1 MKKINLVGLTVGE
14 IYELIKPEGYN
25 LTHAATIANSIYKK
39 RIKDFPGIS
48 KIPVKLQHLLG
59 KIAEVCDYCP
69 VATDV
74 SRDGTIKYLFRNH
87 EGQQYETVYI
97 PDKKHDTI
105 CVSTQAGCR
114 MGCPFC
120 MTARYGYHGDL
131 NAGDIIGQIFAIKPD
146 AKLTHVVF
154 MGMGEPLDNTD
165 NVIKACGI
173 LTAEWGMAL
182 SPANITV
189 STIGVTSS
197 VIPFLEKTGCN
208 LTVSLV
214 SPFPEER
221 IKIVPAERKF
231 PVLEIINILK
241 GFQTKKKR
249 RFSVAYVMISG
260 LNDTE
265 RHLEGLKRLLSG
277 SGIRVN
283 LLPYHR
289 VEGDSQVPSSEER
302 MMHFKHNLV
311 VSGIS
316 SSIRKSRGQDISAA
330 CGLLASG
337 IIKQQEAE

>member
-1 MKKINLVGLTVGE
+1 MEKKNLVGLTVGE
-14 IYELIKPEGYN
+14 IHELIEPEGYT
-25 LTHAATIANSIYKK
+25 LAHATTIANSIYKK
-39 RIKDFPGIS
+39 RITDFPGIS
-48 KIPVKLQHLLG
+48 RIPAKLQLFLG
-59 KIAEVCDYCP
+59 KIAKTCDHEL
-69 VATDV
+69 VATEV
-74 SRDGTIKYLFRNH
+74 SRDGTVKYLFRNH

-105 CVSTQAGCR
+105 CVSTQSGCR

-131 NAGDIIGQIFAIKPD
+131 NAGDIIGQIFAIPPV
-146 AKLTHVVF
+146 AKFTHVVF
-154 MGMGEPLDNTD
+154 MGMGEPLDNAD
-165 NVIKACGI
+165 SVIKACGI
-173 LTAEWGMAL
+173 LTAEWGFAL

-208 LTVSLV
+208 LTISLV

-221 IKIVPAERKF
+221 VKIVPAERKF

-241 GFQTKKKR
+241 GFQPKKKR
-249 RFSVAYVMISG
+249 RFSVAYVMISDF
-260 LNDTE
+260 NDTE

-283 LLPYHR
+283 LLPYHT
-289 VEGDSQVPSSEER
+289 VNGDCHVPSSEER

-337 IIKQQEAE
+337 IMKRQKAK